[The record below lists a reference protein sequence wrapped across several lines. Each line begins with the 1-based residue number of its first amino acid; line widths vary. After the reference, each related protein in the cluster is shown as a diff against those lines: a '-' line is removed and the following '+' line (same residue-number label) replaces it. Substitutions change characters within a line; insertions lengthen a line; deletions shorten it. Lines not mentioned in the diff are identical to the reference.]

1 MPVQVPAPMPV
12 PMPADGRGAD
22 APSDRPRGPSRPEAA
37 ARTAAADAPP
47 PLSAAS
53 GRASPPGGAGELD
66 DAPRHAR
73 PQGAALPPCA
83 PAELA
88 ERLAPLPVRALGLDA
103 DTVRLL
109 DRLGLRTIRALG
121 AVPRAALMRR
131 FADRPAER
139 NPLVLL
145 DRATGRLPDPVD
157 GPRGRRRLRAR
168 ARLAEPVPDA
178 APHLPALCG
187 ELGAALTEAGLGAR
201 LLQLTIYRVD
211 GTWRSAEVATAG
223 ATRDPAHMR
232 RLLEGRLDRIDPG
245 FGFDL
250 LTLEALRTEP
260 LDPRQAGLGR
270 KAEPAAEVDALL
282 DRLTARLGPSRVMWS
297 HWRESHLPERVE
309 VRVPALGARP
319 AAPPVVARER
329 PLRLLDPAEEVRV
342 LYAVPE
348 GPPARFVWRRV
359 RLEVARHEGPER
371 IAPEWWRA
379 GPGTRLRDY
388 YKVEVTD
395 GRRLWL
401 YREGVLGDG
410 RGRVTPI
417 GEAEGAGDW
426 RPDRSALGIA
436 GPARRLA
443 PPRTAPATPD
453 AGAEL
458 RPPAFRDDHGAG
470 DERASPAADQDA
482 PSDPSRGGRKGRVG
496 LSSSSGQA
504 GRGASATY
512 LHSGRPRSK
521 AAGMPS
527 EAGGPSQ
534 ADDPLPTAHH
544 GAEGTPGTPS
554 AKGRGAVLPFQ
565 HRTSDDA
572 PPAPIPAAPRE
583 REPAGHV
590 VAFSGEA
597 APRDGPREIELP
609 PRWFVHGLFA

>member
-1 MPVQVPAPMPV
+1 MPAPEPV
-12 PMPADGRGAD
+12 DGRGAD

-37 ARTAAADAPP
+37 ARTAAPDAPP
-47 PLSAAS
+47 PSEAAP
-53 GRASPPGGAGELD
+53 GRASPPGEAGEPD

-73 PQGAALPPCA
+73 PQGAALPPCG

-103 DTVRLL
+103 ATVRLL
-109 DRLGLRTIRALG
+109 ERLGLRTIRALG
-121 AVPRAALMRR
+121 AVPRDALMRR
-131 FADRPAER
+131 FADRPADR

-157 GPRGRRRLRAR
+157 GPRGRRRLAAR

-178 APHLPALCG
+178 APHLPALCE
-187 ELGAALTEAGLGAR
+187 ELGAALAEAGLGAR

-260 LDPRQAGLGR
+260 LDPRQAGLGG

-282 DRLTARLGPSRVMWS
+282 DRLTARLGPGRVMWS

-410 RGRVTPI
+410 RGRVMVI
-417 GEAEGAGDW
+417 GEAADGTSPERKTAPIPDPGTGEEATEAAGRIPPPPGPRDQRDGGASSGVREASRHAPPVSAARPSGEDGA
-426 RPDRSALGIA
+426 RGRAAPVRRGGPEPAGYSTDDVGSAIPPGPPPDRGGED
-436 GPARRLA
+436 GP
-443 PPRTAPATPD
+443 
-453 AGAEL
+453 
-458 RPPAFRDDHGAG
+458 RPED
-470 DERASPAADQDA
+470 
-482 PSDPSRGGRKGRVG
+482 
-496 LSSSSGQA
+496 
-504 GRGASATY
+504 
-512 LHSGRPRSK
+512 
-521 AAGMPS
+521 
-527 EAGGPSQ
+527 
-534 ADDPLPTAHH
+534 
-544 GAEGTPGTPS
+544 
-554 AKGRGAVLPFQ
+554 RGAVLPFRRPAARGGEGPPPLAAPAI
-565 HRTSDDA
+565 HDA
-572 PPAPIPAAPRE
+572 CASTPPEEGGGHSEEAEARVLAFSAEPAP
-583 REPAGHV
+583 G
-590 VAFSGEA
+590 
-597 APRDGPREIELP
+597 DGPREVELP